1 MSILVTGG
9 AGFVGSHLVE
19 TLARGGADRVVALDN
34 FNDYYDP
41 RLKRANSAALSAL
54 SQVVVV
60 EGDFRDA
67 SLVGRLLKQHD
78 VRAICHLGASPGVP
92 ASLESPLETTENNVQ
107 GTLILLEAARTHPVE
122 RFVFAS
128 SSTVYGRGAAA
139 PFVEDA
145 PLGIPSS
152 PYGASKRAGELLGL
166 TYWQLHGVPFVSL
179 RLFNVIGPRLRPELA
194 LAAFTGKILEGSPLP
209 LFGDGS
215 VLRDFTHVSDICRGV
230 VTALT
235 ADGAI
240 GQCLNLGN
248 DRPITIGRLIELI
261 EAAAGKKATIDRRP
275 PRCEDMTLTHA
286 SLEKSHRLLGYAPS
300 IPVEQAVTEYVRWM
314 QAEMAKCPS
323 GQECRAKA

>member
-19 TLARGGADRVVALDN
+19 MLVRGGADRVVALDN

-41 RLKRANSAALSAL
+41 RLKRANAEALAALP
-54 SQVVVV
+54 QVTIE
-60 EGDFRDA
+60 EGDFCDA
-67 SLVGRLLKQHD
+67 ALVNDLLNRRG
-78 VRAICHLGASPGVP
+78 VRMICHLGASPGVP
-92 ASLESPLETTENNVQ
+92 ASLEKPLETTENNVQ
-107 GTLILLEAARTHPVE
+107 GTLILLEAARTHPVD

-145 PLGIPSS
+145 PLGIPAS

-179 RLFNVIGPRLRPELA
+179 RFFNVIGPRVRPELA
-194 LAAFTGKILEGSPLP
+194 LAVFTRRILAGSPLP

-230 VTALT
+230 IAALT
-235 ADGAI
+235 SKGAT

-248 DRPITIGRLIELI
+248 DRPITIGHLIELI
-261 EAAAGKKATIDRRP
+261 EAAAGKKAAIDRQP
-275 PRCEDMTLTHA
+275 PRGEDMPFTHA
-286 SLEKSHRLLGYAPS
+286 SLEKSRRILGYAPA
-300 IPVEQAVTEYVRWM
+300 IPVEQAVAEYVRWM
-314 QAEMAKCPS
+314 QAVMAK
-323 GQECRAKA
+323 

>member
-19 TLARGGADRVVALDN
+19 MLARDAAARRGKDARGTDQRIIALDN

-41 RLKRANSAALSAL
+41 GLKRANAAALATLPHVAL
-54 SQVVVV
+54 V

-67 SLVGRLLKQHD
+67 ALVDRIMTEHR

-92 ASLESPLETTENNVQ
+92 ASLERPLETTENNVQ
-107 GTLILLEAARTHPVE
+107 GTLVLLEVARRHPVE
-122 RFVFAS
+122 RFLFAS

-145 PLGIPSS
+145 PLGIPAS

-166 TYWQLHGVPFVSL
+166 TYWQLFGVPFVSL
-179 RLFNVIGPRLRPELA
+179 RFFNVIGPRLRPELA
-194 LAAFTGKILEGSPLP
+194 LAVFTRKILEGSPLP
-209 LFGDGS
+209 LYGDGS

-230 VTALT
+230 VSALT
-235 ADGAI
+235 AEGVV

-248 DRPITIGRLIELI
+248 DRPVTIRRLIELI

-275 PRCEDMTLTHA
+275 PRGEDMPLTHA
-286 SLEKSHRLLGYAPS
+286 SLEKSRRLLGYAPTV
-300 IPVEQAVTEYVRWM
+300 PVEQAVAEYVHWM
-314 QAEMAKCPS
+314 KGTMAK
-323 GQECRAKA
+323 

>member
-19 TLARGGADRVVALDN
+19 MLVQGGAERVVALDN

-41 RLKRANSAALSAL
+41 RLKRANAAALAAHS
-54 SQVVVV
+54 SVVLV
-60 EGDFRDA
+60 EGDLCDA
-67 SLVGRLLKQHD
+67 ALVGSLLKQHA

-92 ASLESPLETTENNVQ
+92 ISLKQPLETTANNVQ
-107 GTLILLEAARTHPVE
+107 GTLAMLETARHHSVD
-122 RFVFAS
+122 RFLFAS

-145 PLGIPSS
+145 PLGIPAS

-179 RLFNVIGPRLRPELA
+179 RFFNVIGPRLRPELA
-194 LAAFTGKILEGSPLP
+194 LAVFTRTILEESPLP

-235 ADGAI
+235 ADGI
-240 GQCLNLGN
+240 VGQCLNLGN
-248 DRPITIGRLIELI
+248 DRPITIRRLIELI
-261 EAAAGKKATIDRRP
+261 EAAAGKRATIDRRP
-275 PRCEDMTLTHA
+275 PRGEDMPFTHA
-286 SLEKSHRLLGYAPS
+286 SLEKSRRLLGYAPT
-300 IPVEQAVTEYVRWM
+300 IPVEQAVAEYVNWM
-314 QAEMAKCPS
+314 RTEMAK
-323 GQECRAKA
+323 